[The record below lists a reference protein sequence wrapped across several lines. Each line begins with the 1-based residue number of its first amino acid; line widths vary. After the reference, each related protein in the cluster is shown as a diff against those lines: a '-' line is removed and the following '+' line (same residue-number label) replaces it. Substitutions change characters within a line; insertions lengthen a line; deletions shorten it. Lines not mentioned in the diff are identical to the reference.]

1 MSRPTLRRLLVLVL
15 LLPVVPMLWF
25 GLAGIRS
32 LIATDRELCGREA
45 QERFLSRL
53 AEELS
58 RDNEALALPLDLPE
72 RIAVQDEPSA
82 EFLADPAILRH
93 RALASRGREVDAL
106 EALDPLLRPSAPPE
120 QRIAALFLA
129 ASTFRAAG
137 LDERASRLVAAA
149 LAVAD
154 KGQVPAAVGRW
165 ARLRAAGAAA
175 DGEVRAWC
183 GEILGRAVD
192 LQELVLLRSL
202 AALRPERA
210 DLVPLLVD
218 RSRWPERIREAGHRV
233 VALGAPGRCL
243 LCLRDGWFAANVAD
257 GSLRR
262 MTDLAEFAAGFA
274 ADGATARLVPPSAA
288 PPAGPTLGGVV
299 RSGDVAFDFG
309 GFAVAFDLPDSRL
322 FGPVDPRVLLGAFVL
337 AYVLLG
343 LLLLAAISRHQ
354 RRADELIALQ
364 GDLIARVTHEL
375 RTPLTVLR
383 MYGESLLEQR
393 VDEAS
398 RSLYLETI
406 VAETERL
413 GVLVDRLAA
422 AARGD
427 ESAEGGGA
435 ADGREA
441 LLLAAREFHALAQ
454 RDGGAVVLGD
464 VGAAPLRVR
473 CDGDDL
479 RMILDVLA
487 DNAVKYGGKPARVRL
502 GLRAAAGVALFTV
515 ADSGPGVPSDER
527 PHLFERWMR
536 GSSGRKERSRGAGM
550 GLYLARRAA
559 RRNGGDLVLRF
570 PEGGGTIAE
579 LRLKVEKEET

>member
-1 MSRPTLRRLLVLVL
+1 MSRRTLRRLLVLVL

-45 QERFLSRL
+45 KERFVARL

-58 RDNEALALPLDLPE
+58 RDGEALALPLDLPE
-72 RIAVQDEPSA
+72 RIAVQDEPCG

-93 RALASRGREVDAL
+93 RALRSSGREVDAL
-106 EALDPLLRPSAPPE
+106 EALDPLLPSSVPPE
-120 QRIAALFLA
+120 KRIAALFLA

-137 LDERASRLVAAA
+137 LEERASRLVAEA
-149 LAVAD
+149 LAVAEL
-154 KGQVPAAVGRW
+154 GEVAAAVRRY

-192 LQELVLLRSL
+192 LEELVLLRSL

-210 DLVPLLVD
+210 DLVPLLLD
-218 RSRWPERIREAGHRV
+218 RSRWPERVREAKDRL
-233 VALGAPGRCL
+233 AAIGAPGRCL
-243 LCLRDGWFAANVAD
+243 LRLQDGWFAADAAD
-257 GSLRR
+257 GALRR
-262 MTDLAEFAAGFA
+262 MADLAELVARFA
-274 ADGATARLVPPSAA
+274 ADGATARLVAPSAA
-288 PPAGPTLGGVV
+288 PPAGPTLAGVV
-299 RSGDVAFDFG
+299 RSADATFDFG
-309 GFAVAFDLPDSRL
+309 GFAVAFDLPESRL
-322 FGPVDPRVLLGAFVL
+322 FGPVDPRALLGAFVL

-398 RSLYLETI
+398 RSLYLKTI
-406 VAETERL
+406 VAESERL
-413 GVLVDRLAA
+413 GVLVDRVAA

-427 ESAEGGGA
+427 EPAEGGGS

-441 LLLAAREFHALAQ
+441 LLLAAREFHALAE
-454 RDGGAVVLGD
+454 RDGGAVVLAD
-464 VGAAPLRVR
+464 VGEAPLRVR

-487 DNAVKYGGKPARVRL
+487 DNAVKYGGRPARVRL
-502 GLRAAAGVALFTV
+502 GLSAAGGFALFTV
-515 ADSGPGVPSDER
+515 ADSGPGVPIDER
-527 PHLFERWMR
+527 PLLFERWMR
-536 GSSGRKERSRGAGM
+536 GSSGRKEASRGAGM
-550 GLYLARRAA
+550 GLHLARRAA

-579 LRLKVEKEET
+579 LWLEVEKEET